1 MSQQHRFRAV
11 IEEAGG
17 GGAFVTVPFDVEQAF
32 GSKRVPVCATIDG
45 EPYRGTLVRMGGD
58 CHMLIVL
65 KEIRQRIGKQPGDEV
80 EVMVQV
86 DREPRVVEVPAE
98 LRVALRSNPQ
108 AQSFFDALAF
118 THQREYVRWI
128 AEAKREQT
136 RAARITRTVEM
147 LTSGKKPR

>member
-1 MSQQHRFRAV
+1 M
-11 IEEAGG
+11 
-17 GGAFVTVPFDVEQAF
+17 TVPFDVEQAF

-80 EVMVQV
+80 EVMVQE

-98 LRVALRSNPQ
+98 LREALRSNPR
-108 AQSFFDALAF
+108 AQSFFDALSY

-136 RAARITRTVEM
+136 RANRITRTVDM